1 MKKVWQ
7 KIKSQGFLTEDD
19 VRFLLDERYDECRM
33 LPVVLAY
40 RGADWPD
47 GRVDAKCI
55 VMMKDLLH
63 MVHLMWLGG
72 EETPTGSIHIV
83 TIKAGGTED
92 FVKLWEAKGS

>member
-40 RGADWPD
+40 RSADWPG

-63 MVHLMWLGG
+63 MK
-72 EETPTGSIHIV
+72 ETFTATGSIRLV